1 MPSPTGGESTSTLVE
16 LAANGSTDLR
26 RNAEILLEERER
38 TAPGEV
44 GGRLVVARAAGVVV
58 EGMLGAWVDVLGVL
72 LVVGLERGLERIDA
86 LVDVVV
92 VLGILQQQRRLD
104 RRNLVGGRRR
114 GVVGAPGVEV
124 CTVGGHGFDDA
135 AAEAKAHRAAL
146 AG

>member
-38 TAPGEV
+38 TAPGKV
-44 GGRLVVARAAGVVV
+44 GRRLVVARAAGVVV
-58 EGMLGAWVDVLGVL
+58 EGVLGARVDVLGVF

-104 RRNLVGGRRR
+104 RRNLVGGRLRPR
-114 GVVGAPGVEV
+114 
-124 CTVGGHGFDDA
+124 VGGAGIGGLAVGCHWGF
-135 AAEAKAHRAAL
+135 
-146 AG
+146 